1 MDVRQMKHERD
12 DSELKGHEVEV
23 KQSDECLEQNERTSQ
38 LTNYHRS
45 NMAQEIRLET
55 FQNNKNIIFDKS

>member
-23 KQSDECLEQNERTSQ
+23 KQSDGWLEQNERTNQ
-38 LTNYHRS
+38 LTNYHSS
-45 NMAQEIRLET
+45 NMAQEIRLDT
-55 FQNNKNIIFDKS
+55 FQNNNKPTFR

>member
-23 KQSDECLEQNERTSQ
+23 KQNGGWLEHNERTNP

-45 NMAQEIRLET
+45 NMAQEIRLDT
-55 FQNNKNIIFDKS
+55 FQNNNKPTFW